1 MPNTHSKR
9 VPGSDEAGLCRS
21 FSHRLPL
28 FFWTRLGLS
37 SMKSSFTG
45 EAAGKVFGWT
55 GPNVQVLNRRT
66 SQRTGISEDI
76 LWNFNKSKQLSINQ
90 RKQWMTGRI
99 TTEDEDMVYG

>member
-1 MPNTHSKR
+1 
-9 VPGSDEAGLCRS
+9 
-21 FSHRLPL
+21 
-28 FFWTRLGLS
+28 
-37 SMKSSFTG
+37 MKSSFTG